1 MTAEERSASLDEL
14 SDMTADTLTQSL
26 RTSSLNT
33 YDISEFDPLSQSQSS
48 TGSGTKVVCGRG
60 DLDISQLTASFQSGS
75 STSLESSTS
84 SVSSTPQKKV
94 IVKILKLVTH

>member
-1 MTAEERSASLDEL
+1 MAAEERSASLDEL
-14 SDMTADTLTQSL
+14 SDSTADTLTQSMG
-26 RTSSLNT
+26 TSSVQ
-33 YDISEFDPLSQSQSS
+33 DISEFDPLSQSQSS
-48 TGSGTKVVCGRG
+48 TGSRSKVTWGKG

-94 IVKILKLVTH
+94 I